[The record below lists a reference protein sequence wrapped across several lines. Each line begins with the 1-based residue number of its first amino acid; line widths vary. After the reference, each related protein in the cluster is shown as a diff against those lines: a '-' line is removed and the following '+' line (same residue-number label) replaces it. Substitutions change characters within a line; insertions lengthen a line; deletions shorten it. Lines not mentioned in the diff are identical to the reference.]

1 MAPITFAAAPQD
13 ATVQQ
18 TAPVN
23 EERNPQVGNYL
34 ACTISR
40 KETAAELV
48 DEERNPQFA
57 GEEGSNVQG
66 YAGPALIRFQPFPNP
81 APSSRS
87 PQRSVQYLLLPTS
100 SSALLS
106 SGIAIRLLRLL
117 ASCSRPRAALK
128 AEHVLSLRAVS
139 SWTSRRK
146 THDGPVSIDPIN
158 QEHDPQVGN
167 YLACTISR
175 KETAAELVDEEHN
188 PQVGNYLACI
198 IA

>member
-48 DEERNPQFA
+48 DEE
-57 GEEGSNVQG
+57 
-66 YAGPALIRFQPFPNP
+66 
-81 APSSRS
+81 
-87 PQRSVQYLLLPTS
+87 
-100 SSALLS
+100 
-106 SGIAIRLLRLL
+106 
-117 ASCSRPRAALK
+117 
-128 AEHVLSLRAVS
+128 
-139 SWTSRRK
+139 
-146 THDGPVSIDPIN
+146 
-158 QEHDPQVGN
+158 
-167 YLACTISR
+167 
-175 KETAAELVDEEHN
+175 HN